1 MYSHPRGLELLIAH
15 PDENNNMSATHAGTP
30 ASSEKPFPM
39 ALFAALAVAL
49 AIALMPPPD
58 GLSIAGQ
65 RILAILAFAVI
76 VWLTEALDYAVSSV
90 VIVALIALA
99 LGSAPIG
106 TTPELLGTSRA
117 LAKAL
122 SGFSNSALALVAAA
136 LFLSVAMTATGLD
149 RRIAYRTLNRFGTTA
164 KGILVGAI
172 AVTIILSLMVPSAT
186 ARVACIVPIM
196 TGIIAAFGVEK
207 RSLFAASLM
216 IVVAQATSI
225 WNMGIMTSA
234 AQNMLTVGFLE
245 KSIKL
250 TPSWSDWFIAGAPYA
265 AVMSVVL
272 FVVVRRLMPPEKESI
287 EGGKE
292 AVRKAMAEMGPMT
305 APEWRVLVT
314 IALLIGFWV
323 TEKQLHNIDTTTV
336 TIVGLAILFLPR
348 IGVMTWPQVQKQVPW
363 GTIIVFGVGISLGTA
378 LLDTKAALWMADYVV
393 QALHLDTIGNFGI
406 FAGLSLFLILIH
418 IGFASATSLTS
429 ALLPIMIAVLE
440 RLNLDINV
448 MGMTMLLGFVVS
460 FGFILPINAPQN
472 MVCLG
477 TETFTSKQF
486 TRIGLWL
493 TGIGYLLLL
502 VFALTWWKFLGYV

>member
-1 MYSHPRGLELLIAH
+1 
-15 PDENNNMSATHAGTP
+15 MSEATATTP
-30 ASSEKPFPM
+30 STGKPFPI
-39 ALFAALAVAL
+39 ALIVAL
-49 AIALMPPPD
+49 AAALVIALMPTPD

-90 VIVALIALA
+90 LIVALMALA
-99 LGSAPIG
+99 LGASPAG
-106 TTPELLGTSRA
+106 AGGEMLGTAKA

-149 RRIAYRTLNRFGTTA
+149 RRIAYRTLNRVGTTA
-164 KGILVGAI
+164 KGVLVGGI

-186 ARVACIVPIM
+186 ARVACVVPIM
-196 TGIIAAFGVEK
+196 SGIIAAFGVDK
-207 RSLFAASLM
+207 RSMFAASLM

-225 WNMGIMTSA
+225 WNMGIMTAA
-234 AQNMLTVGFLE
+234 AQNMLTIGFLE
-245 KSIKL
+245 KSLKQ
-250 TPSWSDWFIAGAPYA
+250 TPSWAEWLIAGAPFA
-265 AVMSVVL
+265 IVMSIVL
-272 FVVVRRLMPPEKESI
+272 FILVRRLMPPEKENI

-292 AVRKAMAEMGPMT
+292 AVRKALTDMGPMT
-305 APEWRVLVT
+305 AAEWRVLII

-323 TEKQLHNIDTTTV
+323 TEKQLHSIDTTTV
-336 TIVGLAILFLPR
+336 TIVGLAVLFLPK

-378 LLDTKAALWMADYVV
+378 LLDTKAAMWLANLVV
-393 QALHLDTIGNFGI
+393 HTLHLDTLGNFGV
-406 FAGLSLFLILIH
+406 FAGLALFLILIH

-429 ALLPIMIAVLE
+429 ALLPIMIAVLQQ
-440 RLNLDINV
+440 LGGGINV

-486 TRIGLWL
+486 SRIGLWL
-493 TGIGYLLLL
+493 TAIGYALLL

>member
-1 MYSHPRGLELLIAH
+1 
-15 PDENNNMSATHAGTP
+15 MSATTAP
-30 ASSEKPFPM
+30 APTNGKPFPI
-39 ALFAALAVAL
+39 ALIAALAVAL
-49 AIALMPPPD
+49 VIALMPPPD

-149 RRIAYRTLNRFGTTA
+149 RRIAYRTLNRFSTTA

-272 FVVVRRLMPPEKESI
+272 FVLVRRLMPPEK
-287 EGGKE
+287 
-292 AVRKAMAEMGPMT
+292 
-305 APEWRVLVT
+305 
-314 IALLIGFWV
+314 
-323 TEKQLHNIDTTTV
+323 
-336 TIVGLAILFLPR
+336 
-348 IGVMTWPQVQKQVPW
+348 
-363 GTIIVFGVGISLGTA
+363 
-378 LLDTKAALWMADYVV
+378 
-393 QALHLDTIGNFGI
+393 
-406 FAGLSLFLILIH
+406 
-418 IGFASATSLTS
+418 
-429 ALLPIMIAVLE
+429 
-440 RLNLDINV
+440 
-448 MGMTMLLGFVVS
+448 
-460 FGFILPINAPQN
+460 
-472 MVCLG
+472 
-477 TETFTSKQF
+477 
-486 TRIGLWL
+486 
-493 TGIGYLLLL
+493 
-502 VFALTWWKFLGYV
+502 

>member
-1 MYSHPRGLELLIAH
+1 
-15 PDENNNMSATHAGTP
+15 MSAATTP
-30 ASSEKPFPM
+30 ATPATAKPFPV
-39 ALFAALAVAL
+39 AVIVAL
-49 AIALMPPPD
+49 VVALGIALMPQPD

-99 LGSAPIG
+99 LGSAPVG
-106 TTPELLGTSRA
+106 TGTELLGTGRA

-149 RRIAYRTLNRFGTTA
+149 RRIAYRTLNRVGTTA
-164 KGILVGAI
+164 KGVLVGAI

-196 TGIIAAFGVEK
+196 SGIIAAFGVEK

-234 AQNMLTVGFLE
+234 AQNMLTIGFLE
-245 KSIKL
+245 KSIKQ
-250 TPSWSDWFIAGAPYA
+250 TPSWSEWLIAGAPYA
-265 AVMSVVL
+265 LVMSIVL
-272 FVVVRRLMPPEKESI
+272 FILVRRLMPPEKESI

-292 AVRKAMAEMGPMT
+292 AVGKALTEMGAMT
-305 APEWRVLVT
+305 AAEWRVLIV

-323 TEKQLHNIDTTTV
+323 TEKQLHSIDTTTV
-336 TIVGLAILFLPR
+336 TIVGLAILFLPK
-348 IGVMTWPQVQKQVPW
+348 IGVMNWPQVQKQVPW

-378 LLDTKAALWMADYVV
+378 LLDTKAAMWLANIVV
-393 QALHLDTIGNFGI
+393 QGLHLDTLGNFGI

-440 RLNLDINV
+440 SLNLDINV

-493 TGIGYLLLL
+493 TGIGYALLL

>member
-1 MYSHPRGLELLIAH
+1 
-15 PDENNNMSATHAGTP
+15 MSAATAPATP
-30 ASSEKPFPM
+30 ATAKPFPVAVII
-39 ALFAALAVAL
+39 ALVVAL
-49 AIALMPPPD
+49 GIALMPQPD

-90 VIVALIALA
+90 LIVALIALA
-99 LGSAPIG
+99 LGSAPVG
-106 TTPELLGTSRA
+106 TGTELLGTGRA

-164 KGILVGAI
+164 KGVLVGAI

-196 TGIIAAFGVEK
+196 SGIIAAFGVDK

-234 AQNMLTVGFLE
+234 AQNMLTIGFLE
-245 KSIKL
+245 KSIKM
-250 TPSWSDWFIAGAPYA
+250 TPSWTEWFIAGAPFA
-265 AVMSVVL
+265 AAMSVVL
-272 FVVVRRLMPPEKESI
+272 FILVRRLMPPEKESI

-292 AVRKAMAEMGPMT
+292 AVGKALTEMGPMT
-305 APEWRVLVT
+305 AAEWRVLIV

-336 TIVGLAILFLPR
+336 TIVGLAILFLPI
-348 IGVMTWPQVQKQVPW
+348 IGVMNWPQVQKQVPW

-378 LLDTKAALWMADYVV
+378 LLDTKAAMWLANIVV
-393 QALHLDTIGNFGI
+393 VELHLDTIGSFGI
-406 FAGLSLFLILIH
+406 FAGLALFLILIH

-429 ALLPIMIAVLE
+429 ALLPIMITVLE

-493 TGIGYLLLL
+493 TGIGYVLML

>member
-1 MYSHPRGLELLIAH
+1 
-15 PDENNNMSATHAGTP
+15 
-30 ASSEKPFPM
+30 M
-39 ALFAALAVAL
+39 A
-49 AIALMPPPD
+49 D
-58 GLSIAGQ
+58 
-65 RILAILAFAVI
+65 
-76 VWLTEALDYAVSSV
+76 
-90 VIVALIALA
+90 
-99 LGSAPIG
+99 
-106 TTPELLGTSRA
+106 
-117 LAKAL
+117 
-122 SGFSNSALALVAAA
+122 
-136 LFLSVAMTATGLD
+136 
-149 RRIAYRTLNRFGTTA
+149 
-164 KGILVGAI
+164 
-172 AVTIILSLMVPSAT
+172 
-186 ARVACIVPIM
+186 
-196 TGIIAAFGVEK
+196 
-207 RSLFAASLM
+207 
-216 IVVAQATSI
+216 
-225 WNMGIMTSA
+225 
-234 AQNMLTVGFLE
+234 
-245 KSIKL
+245 
-250 TPSWSDWFIAGAPYA
+250 
-265 AVMSVVL
+265 
-272 FVVVRRLMPPEKESI
+272 
-287 EGGKE
+287 
-292 AVRKAMAEMGPMT
+292 MGPMT

-336 TIVGLAILFLPR
+336 TIVGLAILFLPK

-477 TETFTSKQF
+477 TETFTSRQF

-493 TGIGYLLLL
+493 TGIGYVLLL

>member
-1 MYSHPRGLELLIAH
+1 
-15 PDENNNMSATHAGTP
+15 MSAATTP
-30 ASSEKPFPM
+30 ATPAAAKPFPV
-39 ALFAALAVAL
+39 AVIVAL
-49 AIALMPPPD
+49 VVALGIALMPQPE
-58 GLSIAGQ
+58 GLTIAGQ

-99 LGSAPIG
+99 LGSAPVG
-106 TTPELLGTSRA
+106 TGTELLGTGRA

-149 RRIAYRTLNRFGTTA
+149 RRIAYRTLNRVGTTA
-164 KGILVGAI
+164 KGVLVGAI

-196 TGIIAAFGVEK
+196 SGIIAAFGVDR

-234 AQNMLTVGFLE
+234 AQNMLTIGFLE
-245 KSIKL
+245 KSIKM
-250 TPSWSDWFIAGAPYA
+250 TPSWAEWFIAGAPYA
-265 AVMSVVL
+265 AAMSVVL
-272 FVVVRRLMPPEKESI
+272 FILVRRLMPPEKESI

-292 AVRKAMAEMGPMT
+292 AVGKALTEMGAMT
-305 APEWRVLVT
+305 AAEWRVLIV

-323 TEKQLHNIDTTTV
+323 TEKQLHSIDTTTV
-336 TIVGLAILFLPR
+336 TIVGLAILFLPK

-363 GTIIVFGVGISLGTA
+363 GTIVVFGVGISLGTA
-378 LLDTKAALWMADYVV
+378 LLDTKAAMWLANIVV
-393 QALHLDTIGNFGI
+393 QALHLDTLGSFGV
-406 FAGLSLFLILIH
+406 FAGLALFLILIH

-429 ALLPIMIAVLE
+429 ALLPIMIAVLQQ
-440 RLNLDINV
+440 LGGDINV

-493 TGIGYLLLL
+493 TGIGYVLML